1 MYFSPPLTLSTL
13 KLQIVTHTINLRK
26 FWRLEKGSWLKKL
39 GPDEQHT
46 GISFCLIYPELGA
59 KKPAIW
65 KCQCVQT
72 KHTHTRT
79 HKERLILSSQRMRKR
94 AIMQDRELLD
104 NNCYTPTMYHKKA
117 AIPSHLCQQDLRK
130 EPRFPF
136 SPAIMRSSFS
146 PCWNAVRDSHVKLGL
161 SFLPRGNE
169 PPFPLWGVYDT
180 KQETWISI
188 QTWQSHD
195 KVLTFLLVQYQ
206 KKPTKKI

>member
-1 MYFSPPLTLSTL
+1 ME
-13 KLQIVTHTINLRK
+13 N
-26 FWRLEKGSWLKKL
+26 GSWLKKL

-46 GISFCLIYPELGA
+46 RISFCLIDPELGA

-72 KHTHTRT
+72 KHTHRHTDT
-79 HKERLILSSQRMRKR
+79 HTHTHTHTERLILSSQRMRKR

-104 NNCYTPTMYHKKA
+104 NNCYTPTMHHKKA
-117 AIPSHLCQQDLRK
+117 AIPSYLCQQDLHK

-161 SFLPRGNE
+161 AFLPRDNA
-169 PPFPLWGVYDT
+169 PPSPL
-180 KQETWISI
+180 
-188 QTWQSHD
+188 
-195 KVLTFLLVQYQ
+195 
-206 KKPTKKI
+206 